1 MARILIVDDEPM
13 VIRIY
18 RLALEAE
25 GYQVATA
32 PNGALGLESI
42 RQQAPD
48 ALVTDIEMPRM
59 SGEELCLALAKEMP
73 DRKFPIV
80 VQTSLTA
87 DQHRSWSAG
96 IDNLLFLEKPISM
109 RRLIDSLD
117 QLLGSEQSAAGAHA

>member
-1 MARILIVDDEPM
+1 MTRVLIVDDEPM

-25 GYQVATA
+25 GYQVETA
-32 PNGALGLESI
+32 SNGALGLASVRE
-42 RQQAPD
+42 QAPD
-48 ALVTDIEMPRM
+48 ALVTDIEMPKM
-59 SGEELCLALAKEMP
+59 SGEELCLTIAQEMP
-73 DRKFPIV
+73 ERQFPII

-109 RRLIDSLD
+109 RRLIDSLEE
-117 QLLGSEQSAAGAHA
+117 LLGDEQTAASAHV